1 MRLGLYLP
9 VLLVCAAGGYGAGAL
24 AYARWGDRPEA
35 PADPAAAADARKQ
48 VEAIEDAMQDPMGMR
63 LVLQRKQTFRE
74 RYPRSWLHAHWK
86 AGP

>member
-9 VLLVCAAGGYGAGAL
+9 LLLVCAAVGYGAGAL

-48 VEAIEDAMQDPMGMR
+48 VDGIEGAMRDPMGMR
-63 LVLQRKQTFRE
+63 LVLPRMQAFRE
-74 RYPRSWLHAHWK
+74 RYPRSWLHAHWT
-86 AGP
+86 AQR